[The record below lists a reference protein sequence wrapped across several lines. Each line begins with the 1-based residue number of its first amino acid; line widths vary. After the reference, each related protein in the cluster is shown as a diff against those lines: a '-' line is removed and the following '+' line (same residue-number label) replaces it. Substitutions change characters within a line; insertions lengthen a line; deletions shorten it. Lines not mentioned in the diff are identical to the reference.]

1 MTDTLYG
8 LHTFIDAAAEPAG
21 AVQVSAAA
29 SYVHP
34 PMHCPFN
41 LRFASVQH
49 KGPVVGAAEGPVV
62 GAAEGP
68 VVGAAEGPVVGTAEG
83 EDKSPNSPASVCM
96 VSPFTADPPP
106 CAS

>member
-1 MTDTLYG
+1 M
-8 LHTFIDAAAEPAG
+8 DAAAEPAG

-29 SYVHP
+29 SYVKP

-41 LRFASVQH
+41 ARFASVQH
-49 KGPVVGAAEGPVV
+49 KGAAVGPVV
-62 GAAEGP
+62 GP

>member
-49 KGPVVGAAEGPVV
+49 KGAAVGPVVGAVVGAAEGPVV
-62 GAAEGP
+62 GTAE
-68 VVGAAEGPVVGTAEG
+68 GTAEG